1 MLSFRPLSLALGL
14 VAVLTVPIVARA
26 DGPIGVWVPGPPM
39 ADARDSHTATLLKDG
54 RVLMVSAQAEAYD
67 PVANRWLAAGTPPI
81 TLTSKT
87 ATLLDD
93 GRVLVVGGIDR
104 TTGRSVPNAELYHP
118 GTNTWAAAASMAGR
132 RYDHTATRLRDG
144 RVLIVGGTRSTLVLD
159 SVEIYDPR
167 TNAWSAGASLLAPRS
182 EHIATLLQDGRVLV
196 AGGNGDTGQVLTTA
210 DLYDPA
216 SNKWTPT
223 GQMAVA
229 RHFFSATLLNDGA
242 VLVAGG
248 FPHPEQVGQVIAEL
262 FHPATETWSP
272 AGSPTQPAVVG
283 DGFALTL
290 LRDGRVLICG
300 GESHTNLAIRLT
312 GGSIYDPRLN
322 SWSPASDMTRG
333 RVAHSASLLTNG
345 RVLVAGGRGNYV
357 NGTPMDSTEFFDY
370 PVSPKTAAPTETV
383 DSRVTIAPLVAGG
396 TAVIAVIVLVL
407 VTPPLV
413 RRWRRRRGI

>member
-1 MLSFRPLSLALGL
+1 MLTRCPLSVALAL
-14 VAVLTVPIVARA
+14 AAFLTMSIASGA
-26 DGPIGVWVPGPPM
+26 AEPIGVWVPGPPM
-39 ADARDSHTATLLKDG
+39 ADARESHTATVLKDG
-54 RVLMVSAQAEAYD
+54 RVLVVSAQAEEYD
-67 PVANRWLAAGTPPI
+67 PVGNRWLAAATPPI

-93 GRVLVVGGIDR
+93 GRVLVVGGIDS

-118 GTNTWAAAASMAGR
+118 GTNTWIAAGSMAGR
-132 RYDHTATRLRDG
+132 RYDHTATLLRDG
-144 RVLIVGGTRSTLVLD
+144 RVLIVGGTRSTVVLD

-167 TNAWSAGASLLAPRS
+167 TNAWSPGASLLAPRS

-210 DLYDPA
+210 ELYDPA

-229 RHFFSATLLNDGA
+229 RHFFSATLLDDGA

-272 AGSPTQPAVVG
+272 AGSLTQPAVVG
-283 DGFALTL
+283 DGFAMTI

-300 GESHTNLAIRLT
+300 GESHTNLAIRPT
-312 GGSIYDPRLN
+312 GGSIYDPRIN
-322 SWSPASDMTRG
+322 SWSPTSDMTRG

-345 RVLVAGGRGNYV
+345 RVLVAGGRDNYV
-357 NGTPMDSTEFFDY
+357 NGTPMNSTEFFDY

-383 DSRVTIAPLVAGG
+383 DSRVTIEPLVAGG
-396 TAVIAVIVLVL
+396 IAVITVIALL
-407 VTPPLV
+407 LITPPLI